1 MLAAAQQAGGYKIVF
16 EDEEG
21 DEDMLDDM
29 LEDLEDP
36 WMRNPSR
43 ELLGGGVLGWR
54 GKQQWRGADG
64 ADKHMLLALI
74 PRCYLCACI

>member
-21 DEDMLDDM
+21 YEDMLDDM

-43 ELLGGGVLGWR
+43 ELLGAGVLGW
-54 GKQQWRGADG
+54 GGAGEGVGVLKQQWRGPTG
-64 ADKHMLLALI
+64 QTNT
-74 PRCYLCACI
+74 CC